1 MTGLS
6 NLLVTTLS
14 DVGFEVSTEYVEQKV
29 TKTKQEAVDYIRNR
43 SVSSWANLTDEQ
55 IEEGVKEL
63 NDNYGDTVE
72 YTTEREMI
80 IATKKQ

>member
-1 MTGLS
+1 M
-6 NLLVTTLS
+6 LVTTLS

>member
-6 NLLVTTLS
+6 NLLVNTLT
-14 DVGFEVSTEYVEQKV
+14 DVGFDVKTEYIEQKV

-63 NDNYGDTVE
+63 DENYGDIVE
-72 YTTEREMI
+72 YSTEREMI

>member
-6 NLLVTTLS
+6 NLLVNTLA
-14 DVGFEVSTEYVEQKV
+14 DVGFDVKTEYIEQKV

-63 NDNYGDTVE
+63 DENYGDIVE
-72 YTTEREMI
+72 YSTEREMI